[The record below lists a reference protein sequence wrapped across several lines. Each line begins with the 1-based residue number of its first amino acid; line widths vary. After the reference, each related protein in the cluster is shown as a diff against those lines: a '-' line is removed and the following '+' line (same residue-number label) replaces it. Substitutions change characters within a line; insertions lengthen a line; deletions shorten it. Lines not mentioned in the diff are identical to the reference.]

1 MPAPPCDDACLTASR
16 SLVATQAAFGR
27 KIFGGVFPASDA
39 FDGNRFSQAAT
50 GFGTNQWLA
59 ARLAPNTPVGYVLL
73 HYNNPTFVGNI
84 EIFVADSCP
93 TGGTTTVDGGP
104 CVNRIVCGGGNS
116 AGASQMI
123 FWCGGASQSLI
134 SGGGGRWIGVQRI
147 DAAASYLV
155 ISELEIYAP
164 GANGF

>member
-1 MPAPPCDDACLTASR
+1 M
-16 SLVATQAAFGR
+16 
-27 KIFGGVFPASDA
+27 
-39 FDGNRFSQAAT
+39 
-50 GFGTNQWLA
+50 LA

-134 SGGGGRWIGVQRI
+134 SGGGGRWVGVQRV
-147 DAAASYLV
+147 DAAAGYLV